1 MYVKKL
7 PIFNSRLKNM
17 RIQPQVFY
25 VPQHVNGEKMKKTQ
39 SGKFTSLGRK
49 IIRGITI
56 PVVIVFLFAGIL
68 IAFNAK
74 KQVDALT
81 ETELVQKSQSAA
93 YQVSG
98 FFTAYLSEVEQI
110 ASNSLFED
118 VVKAADKDTRF
129 EDTPEAE
136 EIMRNLVKSAGTD
149 KENILSVWLAGF
161 VNSQIMQ
168 SDGYI
173 SETGWAVSQRPWYA
187 VKESRDVFL
196 TQPYVDVSTGQ
207 NIITAAAPIFDSVT
221 GEVIGAIGIDM
232 TLSQVTHIMSQ
243 YKLGEE
249 GRFLLSDAAGT
260 VIYYP
265 EEGLINQNVADIG
278 LSDNVVSAI
287 LNNKTDFIK
296 YEMNGV
302 TQYGFVSMVGDIN
315 WNVTSMLPAGEFNA
329 GVNRMILMT
338 VIIFVVGLAGII
350 VVIRMIA
357 AGMVK
362 PLKKLTGAA
371 QEIARGNLDVEV
383 QISSMDE
390 IGMLGNAIRDT
401 VTRLKAYIA
410 YIDEI
415 AGVLGQIAGGDLR
428 FELKQDYSG
437 EFQVLKE
444 GLLQIQDRLT
454 GTLRHINEVA
464 GQVAEGAGQIS
475 QVASTLAT
483 SSTDQSG
490 AVEQLDAAI
499 REVDRLSG
507 GNRQDAEDAAKSAEI
522 AGGYLED
529 GNRKM
534 RELAETIEEMKV
546 TSQKINGIMEII
558 EDISSQ
564 TNLLSLNASI
574 EAARAGEAGRG
585 FSVVANEVG
594 SLANQTAGSS
604 KETGILIRTILE
616 TIEKGAAAAA
626 DTAHTM
632 QEVMENAKDATERMK
647 DISNSTKR
655 EEDALKRLTR
665 EADEIT
671 GAVESNMAISEESV
685 AASEEL
691 ASQAEALRKLVGEFR
706 I

>member
-68 IAFNAK
+68 IAFNTK

-118 VVKAADKDTRF
+118 VVKAADQDTRF
-129 EDTPEAE
+129 EDTPEAA

-149 KENILSVWLAGF
+149 KENILAVWLAGF
-161 VNSQIMQ
+161 ENSQIMQ
-168 SDGYI
+168 SDGFI
-173 SETGWAVSQRPWYA
+173 SEKGWAVSARPWYA
-187 VKESRDVFL
+187 VKEKKDVFL
-196 TQPYVDVSTGQ
+196 TQPYADVSTGQ

-232 TLSQVTHIMSQ
+232 KLSQITHIMSQ

-278 LSDNVVSAI
+278 LSENAVSAI

-302 TQYGFVSMVGDIN
+302 DQYGYVSMVGDIN
-315 WNVTSMLPAGEFNA
+315 WNVTSMLPGSEFHA

-338 VIIFVVGLAGII
+338 VIIFVLGLAGII
-350 VVIRMIA
+350 LVIRMIA
-357 AGMVK
+357 AGMVR

-371 QEIARGNLDVEV
+371 QEIASGNLDVEV
-383 QISSMDE
+383 QIDSADE
-390 IGMLGNAIRDT
+390 IGMLGNAIGDT
-401 VTRLKAYIA
+401 VTRLKAYII

>member
-1 MYVKKL
+1 
-7 PIFNSRLKNM
+7 M

-25 VPQHVNGEKMKKTQ
+25 VPQHVNGEKMEKIQ

-68 IAFNAK
+68 ITFNAK

-187 VKESRDVFL
+187 VKDSRDVFL

-415 AGVLGQIAGGDLR
+415 AGVLGQIAGGNLL

-437 EFQVLKE
+437 EFLVLKE
-444 GLLQIQDRLT
+444 GLLQIQDKLT
-454 GTLRHINEVA
+454 GALRHINEVA

-507 GNRQDAEDAAKSAEI
+507 GNRQDAEDAARSAEI

-534 RELAETIEEMKV
+534 TELAETIEEMRV

-604 KETGILIRTILE
+604 KETGNLIKTILE
-616 TIEKGAAAAA
+616 TIERGAAAAA
-626 DTAHTM
+626 DTAKTM

-647 DISNSTKR
+647 GISSSTKR
-655 EEDALKRLTR
+655 EEDALKRLST

-671 GAVESNMAISEESV
+671 AAVESNMAISEESV

-691 ASQAEALRKLVGEFR
+691 ASQAEALRQLVGEFR